1 MNESQKKYLFE
12 HTDLMV
18 MPTIDESENRSVE
31 GFGIAYLEAAFFGIP
46 SIASNVG
53 GTQEAVLHNKTGIV
67 INNIDNLFQSIH
79 ELLINPNRRKQLGIE
94 AQKRAIQDFSWDIVT
109 NKYLNAINN

>member
-1 MNESQKKYLFE
+1 
-12 HTDLMV
+12 MV

-53 GTQEAVLHNKTGIV
+53 GTKEAVLHNKTGIIV
-67 INNIDNLFQSIH
+67 NNIDDLFQSIH
-79 ELLINPNRRKQLGIE
+79 ELFLLLGY
-94 AQKRAIQDFSWDIVT
+94 VT
-109 NKYLNAINN
+109 VKC